1 LQQLLRIF
9 DMAKPMPPKGVN
21 TPGRLTVSTDQMPQ
35 DTFVQVSLGCGQQAM
50 PTEIQAPAHPLQTPI
65 YLIAAPKKMQNIT
78 RAVLGLFVNA
88 RSTGRGTDARF
99 HQPQPQKD

>member
-1 LQQLLRIF
+1 
-9 DMAKPMPPKGVN
+9 MAKQMPPKGVN

-35 DTFVQVSLGCGQQAM
+35 DTFVQVGLGCGQQAM

-78 RAVLGLFVNA
+78 RAFWAFLLTPE
-88 RSTGRGTDARF
+88 STGRGTDARF